1 MSNAGKALKTSFKF
15 NKKLLKKGYQTKMI
29 NLLEDN
35 DYQALVADLKAEDIL
50 VIFGG
55 DGTLH
60 QIVNNDVFNSL
71 NNKIYMYRS
80 GRGNDFA
87 RGNKGKFFEITNLVK
102 NLPKANINGTNHY
115 FLNGLGIGIDALTCK
130 KQADNF
136 LIGKKESYFKIIRQK
151 TAMLFAAGTSIGAV
165 SVNAEAEQCAAL
177 RTFGEALGVCFQL
190 KDDFLDYV
198 SDNNG
203 LGKPAMNDVRDGKIT
218 LPLLRAM
225 QKAPKEQSNRLVKQ
239 IMSKEIEDIDAVRT
253 FVMQYGGL
261 EYTKEMMQKY
271 KSQAI
276 EALQVF
282 PDSDTKDALLQILDY
297 VIERTY

>member
-1 MSNAGKALKTSFKF
+1 MFFILYNPMSNAGKALKTSFKF

-136 LIGKKESYFKIIRQK
+136 LIGKKESY
-151 TAMLFAAGTSIGAV
+151 
-165 SVNAEAEQCAAL
+165 
-177 RTFGEALGVCFQL
+177 
-190 KDDFLDYV
+190 
-198 SDNNG
+198 
-203 LGKPAMNDVRDGKIT
+203 
-218 LPLLRAM
+218 
-225 QKAPKEQSNRLVKQ
+225 
-239 IMSKEIEDIDAVRT
+239 
-253 FVMQYGGL
+253 
-261 EYTKEMMQKY
+261 
-271 KSQAI
+271 
-276 EALQVF
+276 
-282 PDSDTKDALLQILDY
+282 
-297 VIERTY
+297 

>member
-1 MSNAGKALKTSFKF
+1 MFFILYNPMSNAGKALKTSVKF

-136 LIGKKESYFKIIRQK
+136 LIGKKESYFKIAFKAFFR
-151 TAMLFAAGTSIGAV
+151 F
-165 SVNAEAEQCAAL
+165 
-177 RTFGEALGVCFQL
+177 
-190 KDDFLDYV
+190 
-198 SDNNG
+198 
-203 LGKPAMNDVRDGKIT
+203 KPFDIDVEVDGKVYHYHKVWFFVVQNGKYFGGGMKISPKSERLDNKLEFVVIHSVGFKRLLT
-218 LPLLRAM
+218 IFPLIFIGKHTIA
-225 QKAPKEQSNRLVKQ
+225 K
-239 IMSKEIEDIDAVRT
+239 
-253 FVMQYGGL
+253 
-261 EYTKEMMQKY
+261 KY
-271 KSQAI
+271 VNFLTGEK
-276 EALQVF
+276 F
-282 PDSDTKDALLQILDY
+282 KFNFNYHLLQIDGE
-297 VIERTY
+297 VIDEVKSLEVTR

>member
-1 MSNAGKALKTSFKF
+1 MFFILYNPMSNDGKALKTIFKF

-136 LIGKKESYFKIIRQK
+136 LIGKKESYFKIAFKAFFR
-151 TAMLFAAGTSIGAV
+151 F
-165 SVNAEAEQCAAL
+165 
-177 RTFGEALGVCFQL
+177 
-190 KDDFLDYV
+190 
-198 SDNNG
+198 
-203 LGKPAMNDVRDGKIT
+203 KPFDIDVEVDGKVYHYHKVWFFVVQNGKYFGGGMKISPKSERLDNKLEFVVIHSVGFKRLLT
-218 LPLLRAM
+218 IFPLIFIGKHTIA
-225 QKAPKEQSNRLVKQ
+225 K
-239 IMSKEIEDIDAVRT
+239 
-253 FVMQYGGL
+253 
-261 EYTKEMMQKY
+261 KY
-271 KSQAI
+271 VNFLTGEK
-276 EALQVF
+276 F
-282 PDSDTKDALLQILDY
+282 KFNFNYHLLQIDGE
-297 VIERTY
+297 VIDEVKSLEVTR

>member
-1 MSNAGKALKTSFKF
+1 MFFILYNPMSNAGKALKTSFKF

-29 NLLEDN
+29 NLLEYN

-102 NLPKANINGTNHY
+102 NLPKAKINGTNHY

-136 LIGKKESYFKIIRQK
+136 LIGKKESYFKIAFKAFFR
-151 TAMLFAAGTSIGAV
+151 F
-165 SVNAEAEQCAAL
+165 
-177 RTFGEALGVCFQL
+177 
-190 KDDFLDYV
+190 
-198 SDNNG
+198 
-203 LGKPAMNDVRDGKIT
+203 KPFDIDVEVDGKVYHYHKVWFFVVQNGKYFGGGMKISPKSERLDNKLEFVVIHSVGFKRLLT
-218 LPLLRAM
+218 IFPLIFIGKHTIA
-225 QKAPKEQSNRLVKQ
+225 K
-239 IMSKEIEDIDAVRT
+239 
-253 FVMQYGGL
+253 
-261 EYTKEMMQKY
+261 KY
-271 KSQAI
+271 VNFLTGEK
-276 EALQVF
+276 F
-282 PDSDTKDALLQILDY
+282 KFNFNYHLLQIDGE
-297 VIERTY
+297 VIDEVKSLEVTR

>member
-1 MSNAGKALKTSFKF
+1 MFFILYNPMSNAGKALKTSFKF

-136 LIGKKESYFKIIRQK
+136 LIGKKESYFKSAFKAFFR
-151 TAMLFAAGTSIGAV
+151 F
-165 SVNAEAEQCAAL
+165 
-177 RTFGEALGVCFQL
+177 
-190 KDDFLDYV
+190 
-198 SDNNG
+198 
-203 LGKPAMNDVRDGKIT
+203 KPFDIDVEVDGKVYHYHKVWFFVVQNGKYFGGGMKISPKSERLDNKLEFVVIHSVGFKRLLT
-218 LPLLRAM
+218 IFPLIFIGKHTIA
-225 QKAPKEQSNRLVKQ
+225 K
-239 IMSKEIEDIDAVRT
+239 
-253 FVMQYGGL
+253 
-261 EYTKEMMQKY
+261 KY
-271 KSQAI
+271 VNFLTGEKFKFNFNYHYCKLMA
-276 EALQVF
+276 
-282 PDSDTKDALLQILDY
+282 K
-297 VIERTY
+297 